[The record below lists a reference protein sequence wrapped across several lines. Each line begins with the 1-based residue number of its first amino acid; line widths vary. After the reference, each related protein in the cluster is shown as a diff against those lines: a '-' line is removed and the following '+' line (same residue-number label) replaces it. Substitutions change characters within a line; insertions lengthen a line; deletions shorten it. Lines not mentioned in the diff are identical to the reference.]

1 MSMQMSTPPDHQPRS
16 PTLSLPPPP
25 HHHQQAMKK
34 RKLGSRE
41 SLGGFGSGE
50 MDMKMAMG
58 MAVDLGLTGEEEG
71 EEMMT
76 MTDEQM
82 VRAGVAAMVALL
94 TCSSSPLPSTGTS
107 RTCLWRRSCTTC
119 RTRPRRHRP
128 SRRSTSTR
136 KTSPLAATTSSP
148 PVG

>member
-25 HHHQQAMKK
+25 HHHQQVMKK

-76 MTDEQM
+76 MSDEQM
-82 VRAGVAAMVALL
+82 VRLDVARCRRCLP
-94 TCSSSPLPSTGTS
+94 SSLNLSPSTGTS
-107 RTCLWRRSCTTC
+107 
-119 RTRPRRHRP
+119 PIYP
-128 SRRSTSTR
+128 
-136 KTSPLAATTSSP
+136 
-148 PVG
+148 